1 MRRLVLAALLLA
13 SLEAGADCQ
22 PTTRALDGMARA
34 EVSLRGPGG
43 RVETLD
49 VRVAD
54 DYRERAAG
62 FQHVCPETIEATAI
76 YFEFERPR
84 RPNFHMRNV
93 KAPLDIAF
101 IDADGVIA
109 DIQTMQPYVLGARQ
123 HRTWG
128 PPREVTAALEAKAGY
143 FSGLQISAGDWT
155 VELVQR

>member
-22 PTTRALDGMARA
+22 PVTRALDGMARA
-34 EVSLRGPGG
+34 ELALHGPGG

-54 DYRERAAG
+54 DHRERAAG
-62 FQHVCPETIEATAI
+62 FQHICPETIKTTAI
-76 YFEFERPR
+76 YFAFERPR

-93 KAPLDIAF
+93 KAQLDIAF
-101 IDADGVIA
+101 IDADGTIV
-109 DIQTMQPYVLGARQ
+109 DIQTMEPYVLGARH

-128 PPREVTAALEAKAGY
+128 PPREVAAALEARAGY
-143 FSGLQISAGDWT
+143 FAGLQITAGDWT
-155 VELVQR
+155 VELVER